1 MEERKC
7 NFVRNRMR
15 MSWNLWIFVQI
26 DSVPLPGLPC
36 LWAPLQS
43 LYQQLGFSVSA
54 LGLHVGSI
62 FGKLSSVFCYLLW
75 TFGVCTVSYSPY
87 LDLALCICLGAQI
100 LLPLEEYPI
109 SEATERQCPGNVSP
123 QILVFPGHSFWPLLW
138 DLCSQGPT
146 SSLEYSRFWGAWNPC
161 WGGFRKCI
169 WASAWVLRT
178 RCLNC
183 RSLNSSEATEWHAR
197 LAVSPMTL
205 LML

>member
-36 LWAPLQS
+36 LRAQLQS

-62 FGKLSSVFCYLLW
+62 FGNFPRYSVTCCEHWSLYCFLY
-75 TFGVCTVSYSPY
+75 PY
-87 LDLALCICLGAQI
+87 LDLALCICLGSQI

-109 SEATERQCPGNVSP
+109 SWSRRKAMSGNVNPTDLGVSR
-123 QILVFPGHSFWPLLW
+123 SFLL
-138 DLCSQGPT
+138 
-146 SSLEYSRFWGAWNPC
+146 
-161 WGGFRKCI
+161 
-169 WASAWVLRT
+169 ASALGSLFPRT
-178 RCLNC
+178 YPIL
-183 RSLNSSEATEWHAR
+183 
-197 LAVSPMTL
+197 
-205 LML
+205 